1 VSGAAPPATTEG
13 IGPEGP
19 DRERPTGRRRIRRAG
34 GAAALI
40 VAVVVVAGIGGLG
53 GSGVPADGA
62 DPNRAPALASVER
75 GRLTSQVSS
84 TGTLDYAAQ
93 PDGSPYS
100 LVNQASGVYTAL
112 PASGDVVRCGEV
124 IYRVA
129 DDPVALLCGRTPAYR
144 SLSEGMSGPDVRE
157 LNRNL
162 VALAHADRSQL
173 DPSSDYFGS
182 ETAYALERL
191 QEELG
196 LDQTGS
202 LDLGQA
208 LFLPGPLRIT
218 RVTAT
223 LGTMAQPGA
232 PLAQATSTRRRVEVD
247 LDASQ
252 AFDVD
257 VGDRARI
264 TLPDNRTTRGAVT
277 RIGTVAAAGGDG
289 SAADSGAAS
298 ATIPVFVRLNRVKDL
313 GALDEAPVEV
323 EITTRRVKEALSVPV
338 TALLARAGGGYAVET
353 VGAGGERELV
363 PVNLGAFDN
372 ANGLVEVSGSGLRA
386 GERVVV
392 PAS

>member
-1 VSGAAPPATTEG
+1 VSGAAPSATTEKT
-13 IGPEGP
+13 GPERP

-34 GAAALI
+34 AAAALI
-40 VAVVVVAGIGGLG
+40 VAAVALAVIGGLG
-53 GSGVPADGA
+53 GSGGPADGA
-62 DPNRAPALASVER
+62 DPNGAPALASVER
-75 GRLTSQVSS
+75 GRLASQVSA
-84 TGTLDYAAQ
+84 TGTLGYAAQ

-100 LVNQASGVYTAL
+100 LVNQASGTYTAL

-124 IYRVA
+124 LYRVA

-162 VALAHADRSQL
+162 VALGYADRSEL

-191 QEELG
+191 QDELG
-196 LDQTGS
+196 ADQTGS
-202 LDLGQA
+202 LDPGQA

-218 RVTAT
+218 DVTAT
-223 LGTMAQPGA
+223 LATMAQPGA
-232 PLAQATSTRRRVEVD
+232 PLAEASSTRRQVEVD
-247 LDASQ
+247 LDPSQ
-252 AFDVD
+252 APDVE
-257 VGDRARI
+257 VGDRTRI
-264 TLPDNRTTRGAVT
+264 TLPDNRTTPGAVT
-277 RIGTVAAAGGDG
+277 RIGTAAAAGG
-289 SAADSGAAS
+289 SVADSDPAS

-313 GALDEAPVEV
+313 GALDQTPVEV
-323 EITTRRVKEALSVPV
+323 EITTKRVKDALSVPV

-353 VGAGGERELV
+353 VAAGGERELV
-363 PVNLGAFDN
+363 PVHLGAFDH
-372 ANGLVEVSGSGLRA
+372 ANGLVEVSGSDLRA